1 MEQYNIQDI
10 KGYLKLKFMIDW
22 TKFLINQC
30 KMIEDHVKTLQGL
43 KQVKKI
49 TIQLVVCL
57 NTQISEKNK
66 S

>member
-1 MEQYNIQDI
+1 
-10 KGYLKLKFMIDW
+10 MIDW

-49 TIQLVVCL
+49 TIKLVVCL
-57 NTQISEKNK
+57 NTKISEKTKVDCNK
-66 S
+66 SK